1 MQARKQGGGGVNT
14 SGRLASAIVLT
25 LVAVLTSTTSAV
37 AAPADEYSYQ
47 LLGKAAPD
55 ECFNGIG
62 NPYPPGPPCAQGQ
75 AKVNQSYVWG
85 LTRVGERIWFGTGAN
100 VQCLVMG
107 NLGKTDPVVNPDYA
121 CEYGESQLAK
131 NRPTVL
137 DAIGDVRPPQVWL
150 YDKQSGALT
159 NKSSEVL
166 SASLDDANRLRNT
179 IGLRSA
185 GSHNGVVLLSGP
197 SLFGTLN
204 LFAFDA
210 VTERFLGSRTLALYG
225 NARTFLVA
233 ENALYLGVGI
243 GPNGISGGAVL
254 RWTGNRLTPFNF
266 DQVAAL
272 PAQAADL
279 AYLDGRLY
287 ATTWAAGNPTTT
299 GQLAGVWKS
308 PPLPI
313 PPRQAGD
320 WTQVFDISR
329 YEPDPLIRT
338 SYGLGGVAAYGGYLY
353 WGTMHV
359 PLHSTLLHQAN
370 YPQPTD
376 EAREAQ
382 IRFTQRAASIW
393 RGKNLGT
400 PTQKIEL
407 LYGEGSLPA
416 YAPDT
421 AAWSAV
427 PTGWT
432 ALYGV
437 SGFGNGFN
445 NYTWRMT
452 VAGDRLFVGTMD
464 WSYILHDLT
473 DQAPP
478 TDPAGW
484 GADLWM
490 FSSTGEAARPINTS
504 GMGNYLNYGIR
515 TMVADGDDLFLG
527 MANPMNLRTDPT
539 DDVPEGG
546 WEFIKLSRLPA

>member
-1 MQARKQGGGGVNT
+1 MT
-14 SGRLASAIVLT
+14 P
-25 LVAVLTSTTSAV
+25 AV
-37 AAPADEYSYQ
+37 AADEYSYQ
-47 LLGKAAPD
+47 VIGKAAPD

-62 NPYPPGPPCAQGQ
+62 NPYPSGPPCAQGQ
-75 AKVNQSYVWG
+75 PKVNQAYVWG
-85 LTRVGERIWFGTGAN
+85 LTQVGEQVWFGTGAN
-100 VQCLVMG
+100 VLCLIRG
-107 NLGKTDPVVNPDYA
+107 SLGRTDPVVNPDFV
-121 CEYGESQLAK
+121 CEYGESQLARD
-131 NRPTVL
+131 RPTVP
-137 DAIGDVRPPQVWL
+137 DVIGDVRPPQIWL
-150 YDKQSGALT
+150 YDEEAGTLT
-159 NKSSEVL
+159 NKSSEVT
-166 SASLDDANRLRNT
+166 SASFDDASRLRNT
-179 IGLRSA
+179 LGMRAA
-185 GSHNGVVLLSGP
+185 GNHNGVVLFAGP
-197 SLFGTLN
+197 SLTSTLN

-210 VTERFLGSRTLALYG
+210 VTKRFLGSRTLAQYG

-233 ENALYLGVGI
+233 EDRLYLGVGI
-243 GPNGISGGAVL
+243 GPNGASGGGVL
-254 RWTGNRLTPFNF
+254 RWTGNRLTPFTF
-266 DQVAAL
+266 DEVAAL

-279 AYLDGRLY
+279 TYLDGHLY
-287 ATTWAAGNPTTT
+287 ATTWATFNPTTT
-299 GQLAGVWKS
+299 RQLAGVWKS
-308 PPLPI
+308 PRLPI
-313 PPRQAGD
+313 APRQAND

-338 SYGLGGVAAYGGYLY
+338 TYGLGGVAAYGGYVY

-359 PLHSTLLHQAN
+359 PLQATLAHQEA

-382 IRFTQRAASIW
+382 ARFTQRAVSIW
-393 RGKNLGT
+393 RGRDLGT
-400 PTQKIEL
+400 PDQSIEL

-416 YAPDT
+416 YAPAT
-421 AAWSAV
+421 ATWSAV

-432 ALYGV
+432 ARYGI
-437 SGFGNGFN
+437 SGFGNAFN

-490 FSSTGEAARPINTS
+490 FPSASAAAQPINIS

-515 TMVADGDDLFLG
+515 NMIADGDDLFLG

-546 WEFIKLSRLPA
+546 WEFTKVSRTPA